1 METNLYDKDY
11 YLWLE
16 KTISLLENRRFSDL
30 DLENLIEEIK
40 DMSRRERQKLESL
53 LTKLLEHLLKL
64 TYWQSKRDYNKNRWR
79 REILNFRI
87 QIKRIISNRKDGTYN
102 TNLVSYLTEILDQCY
117 EDACNLFVEGSGID
131 KRVLSSKSIGTI
143 DQILDENWFP
153 EFLGE
158 Y

>member
-1 METNLYDKDY
+1 METNLYEHDY

-16 KTISLLENRRFSDL
+16 KTISLLKNRQFSEL
-30 DLENLIEEIK
+30 DLEDLIEEIK
-40 DMSRRERQKLESL
+40 YISRRERQQLGSL

-64 TYWQSKRDYNKNRWR
+64 TYWQSKSNYNKNKWR

-87 QIKRIISNRKDGTYN
+87 QIKRIISNKKDGTHHK
-102 TNLVSYLTEILDQCY
+102 NLVSYLTEILDQCY
-117 EDACNLFVEGSGID
+117 EDACHLFVEGSSIN
-131 KRVLSSKSIGTI
+131 KRPLSATPIGAI

-158 Y
+158 D